1 MTLPNFFPASS
12 VTIEPNLTWQRQMSA
27 PTLFCSAASPALQK
41 VSHNTDGSWFSFG
54 HPHRSCTSWMSYFYF
69 FSLPDLVSPPS
80 TSYAC
85 EGSTLTLSCPRPGL
99 ALRVIRANF
108 GRFSVAVCNDDVRAN
123 LSVNCMA
130 PRTLRIMQN
139 R

>member
-1 MTLPNFFPASS
+1 MGDAAAAALP
-12 VTIEPNLTWQRQMSA
+12 
-27 PTLFCSAASPALQK
+27 LQK
-41 VSHNTDGSWFSFG
+41 VSNTTDGSCFPYGCPNSLWYNG
-54 HPHRSCTSWMSYFYF
+54 QIECYERPKIYAMLSY
-69 FSLPDLVSPPS
+69 SLPDLVSPPS

-108 GRFSVAVCNDDVRAN
+108 GRFSVAVCNEDVRAN

>member
-1 MTLPNFFPASS
+1 MQNSRTIFGAMMKQSS
-12 VTIEPNLTWQRQMSA
+12 AIYVTEVTNGPKIHELI
-27 PTLFCSAASPALQK
+27 
-41 VSHNTDGSWFSFG
+41 
-54 HPHRSCTSWMSYFYF
+54 
-69 FSLPDLVSPPS
+69 SLPDLVSSPS

-99 ALRVIRANF
+99 VLRVIRANF